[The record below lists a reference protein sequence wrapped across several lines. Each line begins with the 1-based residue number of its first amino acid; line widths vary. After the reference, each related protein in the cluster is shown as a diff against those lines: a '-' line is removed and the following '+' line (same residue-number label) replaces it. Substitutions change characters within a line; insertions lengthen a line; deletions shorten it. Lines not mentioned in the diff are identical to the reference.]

1 MTCSRSGGEP
11 IVARRSRRKHWS
23 RRKRLQPVA
32 HTEERGQRA
41 PSAGTWAGAY
51 SDCAPRLVKT
61 IGEEDEDASRR
72 VAKESLRV
80 SVRDDKA

>member
-11 IVARRSRRKHWS
+11 MVARRSRRKHWS
-23 RRKRLQPVA
+23 QRNGSRLSHTPRKVGSELPPP
-32 HTEERGQRA
+32 ERGPGRTA
-41 PSAGTWAGAY
+41 E
-51 SDCAPRLVKT
+51 CAPRLVKT

-72 VAKESLRV
+72 VAKESLHV